1 MRGRA
6 AAAEAAAE
14 AGPAL
19 PAPDVVARL
28 VALDPGL
35 FAFSIAGATRWP
47 GIAPGLGVPA
57 VHVSSLHGG
66 DDGSLE
72 ITDAA
77 GAPGAWLGG
86 PSPTL
91 LVRAPAR
98 GGAAL
103 VTAYL
108 GHDPAT
114 PLLTL
119 TIRRLD
125 AATEP
130 PPRTVSFA
138 VPAESTA
145 APEIG
150 LEIVLHIR
158 GRGDVYFFGAGWAGR
173 VGPGSWVE
181 AFTILPRHERAAAAI
196 EYKGLSAN
204 GVETAW
210 LPPGTVCGTTGRHTP
225 LIGFAV
231 RQKAGVAGARFD
243 CEYSGSFE
251 SGAVSGPARNGAPC
265 RSASDNDPLEGLQL
279 RIIDRSPGT

>member
-1 MRGRA
+1 RFEDRVPASASGADRASDRRIADAAPPPAPRRRGAAARLGLTMRGRA
-6 AAAEAAAE
+6 AAAEAAAAE

-19 PAPDVVARL
+19 PAPEVVARL

-35 FAFSIAGATRWP
+35 FAFSIAGAARWP

-114 PLLTL
+114 PPQTPTFRPLH
-119 TIRRLD
+119 

-130 PPRTVSFA
+130 PPRPVSFA
-138 VPAESTA
+138 TPPPST
-145 APEIG
+145 P
-150 LEIVLHIR
+150 
-158 GRGDVYFFGAGWAGR
+158 
-173 VGPGSWVE
+173 
-181 AFTILPRHERAAAAI
+181 
-196 EYKGLSAN
+196 
-204 GVETAW
+204 
-210 LPPGTVCGTTGRHTP
+210 
-225 LIGFAV
+225 
-231 RQKAGVAGARFD
+231 
-243 CEYSGSFE
+243 
-251 SGAVSGPARNGAPC
+251 
-265 RSASDNDPLEGLQL
+265 
-279 RIIDRSPGT
+279 